1 MLGASTSGTNPL
13 GGSYPV
19 SYTFNGLLN
28 TSGTL
33 TRAVGS
39 DSPLDALSKAYADL
53 RVRVGVL

>member
-1 MLGASTSGTNPL
+1 
-13 GGSYPV
+13 V